1 MKERRTLTVAEAAQ
15 ALGISRALAY
25 DLVRRGEIA
34 SLRLG
39 RRIVIPERVVDA
51 LLEVAT
57 PESA

>member
-39 RRIVIPERVVDA
+39 RRIVIPERVIDA
-51 LLEVAT
+51 LLDAAT

>member
-51 LLEVAT
+51 LLDAAT
-57 PESA
+57 PE